1 MIKNR
6 IIAGICILFGVVM
19 LAIPFFYHF
28 KGTSK
33 TEKLLEDFTEAVEE
47 EQDEETAD
55 EKEEQT
61 TISEA
66 DASIFA
72 EGDVSAILEIEELG
86 IKYPVVE
93 GATSSNLNIAV
104 GHLTET
110 AGIGASG
117 NCVIAGHNG
126 SRYGEYFTHLNEL
139 SVGSEVALLDRNG
152 ITYTYEVADSFVT
165 DPYDNSIKVQGEET
179 ELTLFTCA
187 NKGTM
192 RFVVKCVLG
201 E

>member
-1 MIKNR
+1 MDRRKL
-6 IIAGICILFGVVM
+6 IAGICIVVGIAFM
-19 LAIPFFYHF
+19 AVPFYYHN
-28 KGTSK
+28 KGSNE
-33 TEKLLEDFTEAVEE
+33 TERLLEDFTQAVEE
-47 EQDEETAD
+47 EQNEETAD

-61 TISEA
+61 SISKE

-72 EGDVSAILEIEELG
+72 EGDVIAILEIKELG

-104 GHLTET
+104 GHLIET

-126 SRYGEYFTHLNEL
+126 SRYGEYFTNLNE
-139 SVGSEVALLDRNG
+139 VCIGSEVTLLDRGG
-152 ITYTYEVADSFVT
+152 IIYTYEVADSFVT
-165 DPYDNSIKVQGEET
+165 NPYDNSIKVQGEET

-192 RFVVKCVLG
+192 RRWVKA
-201 E
+201 

>member
-126 SRYGEYFTHLNEL
+126 SRYGEYFTNLNE
-139 SVGSEVALLDRNG
+139 VCIGSEVTLLDRGG
-152 ITYTYEVADSFVT
+152 IIYTYEVADSFVT
-165 DPYDNSIKVQGEET
+165 NPYDNSIKVQGEET

-192 RFVVKCVLG
+192 RFVVKCVLR

>member
-1 MIKNR
+1 MSKNR
-6 IIAGICILFGVVM
+6 IVAGICILFGVVM

-28 KGTSK
+28 KGASE
-33 TEKLLEDFTEAVEE
+33 TERLLEDFTEVLEE

-61 TISEA
+61 TLSET
-66 DASIFA
+66 DASLFA
-72 EGDVSAILEIEELG
+72 EGDVIAILEIKELG

-110 AGIGASG
+110 AGIGVSG

-126 SRYGEYFTHLNEL
+126 SRYGEYFTHLNEV
-139 SVGSEVALLDRNG
+139 SVGSKVTLIDREG

-165 DPYDNSIKVQGEET
+165 DPYDNSIKVQEKDT

-187 NKGTM
+187 NMGTM
-192 RFVVKCVLG
+192 RFVVKCVLR

>member
-1 MIKNR
+1 MDRRKL
-6 IIAGICILFGVVM
+6 IAGICIVVGIAFM
-19 LAIPFFYHF
+19 AVPFYYHN
-28 KGTSK
+28 KGANE
-33 TEKLLEDFTEAVEE
+33 TERLLEDFTQAVEE
-47 EQDEETAD
+47 EQNEETAD

-61 TISEA
+61 SISKE

-72 EGDVSAILEIEELG
+72 EGDVIAILEIKELG

-126 SRYGEYFTHLNEL
+126 SRYGEYFTNLNE
-139 SVGSEVALLDRNG
+139 VCIGSEVTLLDRGG
-152 ITYTYEVADSFVT
+152 IIYTYEVADSFVT
-165 DPYDNSIKVQGEET
+165 NPYDNSIKVQGEET

-192 RFVVKCVLG
+192 RFVVKCVLR

>member
-1 MIKNR
+1 MDRRKL
-6 IIAGICILFGVVM
+6 IAGICIAVGIAFMAV
-19 LAIPFFYHF
+19 PFYYHN
-28 KGTSK
+28 KGANE
-33 TEKLLEDFTEAVEE
+33 TERLLEDFTQAVEE
-47 EQDEETAD
+47 EQNEETAD

-61 TISEA
+61 TLSKT
-66 DASIFA
+66 DASLFE
-72 EGDVSAILEIEELG
+72 EGDVIAILEIEELG

-110 AGIGASG
+110 AGIGTSG

-126 SRYGEYFTHLNEL
+126 SRYGEYFTHLNEV
-139 SVGSEVALLDRNG
+139 SVGSEVTLLDKDG
-152 ITYTYEVADSFVT
+152 IIYTYEVADSFVT

-187 NKGTM
+187 SKGKM
-192 RFVVKCVLG
+192 RFVVKCVLR

>member
-152 ITYTYEVADSFVT
+152 NTYTYEVADSFVT

-192 RFVVKCVLG
+192 RFVVKCVLR

>member
-1 MIKNR
+1 MDRRKL
-6 IIAGICILFGVVM
+6 IAGICIVVGIAFM
-19 LAIPFFYHF
+19 AVPFYYHN
-28 KGTSK
+28 KGSNE
-33 TEKLLEDFTEAVEE
+33 TERLLEDFTQAVEE
-47 EQDEETAD
+47 EQNEETAD

-61 TISEA
+61 SISKE

-72 EGDVSAILEIEELG
+72 EGDVIAILEIKELG

-104 GHLTET
+104 GHLIET

-126 SRYGEYFTHLNEL
+126 SRYGEYFTNLNE
-139 SVGSEVALLDRNG
+139 VCIGSEVTLLDRGG
-152 ITYTYEVADSFVT
+152 IIYTYEVADSFVT
-165 DPYDNSIKVQGEET
+165 NPYDNSIKVQGEET

-192 RFVVKCVLG
+192 RFVVKCVLR

>member
-28 KGTSK
+28 KGASE
-33 TEKLLEDFTEAVEE
+33 TERLLEDFTEVLEE

-192 RFVVKCVLG
+192 RFVVKCVLR

>member
-1 MIKNR
+1 M
-6 IIAGICILFGVVM
+6 AV
-19 LAIPFFYHF
+19 PFYYHN
-28 KGTSK
+28 KGSNE
-33 TEKLLEDFTEAVEE
+33 TERLLEDFTQAVEE
-47 EQDEETAD
+47 EQNEETAD

-61 TISEA
+61 SISKE

-72 EGDVSAILEIEELG
+72 EGDVIAILEIKELG

-104 GHLTET
+104 GHLIET

-126 SRYGEYFTHLNEL
+126 SRYGEYFTNLNE
-139 SVGSEVALLDRNG
+139 VCIGSEVTLLDRGG
-152 ITYTYEVADSFVT
+152 IIYTYEVADSFVT
-165 DPYDNSIKVQGEET
+165 NPYDNSIKVQGEET

-192 RFVVKCVLG
+192 RFVVKCVLR

>member
-1 MIKNR
+1 M
-6 IIAGICILFGVVM
+6 AV
-19 LAIPFFYHF
+19 PFYYYN
-28 KGTSK
+28 KGAK
-33 TEKLLEDFTEAVEE
+33 ETERLLVDFTQAVEE
-47 EQDEETAD
+47 EHDEETED
-55 EKEEQT
+55 EKEEKT
-61 TISEA
+61 TLSET
-66 DASIFA
+66 DASLFA
-72 EGDVSAILEIEELG
+72 EGDVIAILEIEELG

-126 SRYGEYFTHLNEL
+126 SRYGEYFTHLDKV
-139 SVGSEVALLDRNG
+139 SVGSEVTLLDRGG
-152 ITYTYEVADSFVT
+152 IIYTYEVADSFVT
-165 DPYDNSIKVQGEET
+165 DSYDNSIKVQGEET

-192 RFVVKCVLG
+192 RFVVKCVLR

>member
-1 MIKNR
+1 MDRRKL
-6 IIAGICILFGVVM
+6 IAGICIVVGI
-19 LAIPFFYHF
+19 AFIAVPFYYHN
-28 KGTSK
+28 KGSNE
-33 TEKLLEDFTEAVEE
+33 TERLLEDFTQAVEE
-47 EQDEETAD
+47 EQNEETAD

-61 TISEA
+61 SISKE

-72 EGDVSAILEIEELG
+72 EGDVIAILEIKELG

-104 GHLTET
+104 GHLIET

-126 SRYGEYFTHLNEL
+126 SRYGEYFTNLNE
-139 SVGSEVALLDRNG
+139 VCIGSEVTLLDRGG
-152 ITYTYEVADSFVT
+152 IIYTYEVADSFVT
-165 DPYDNSIKVQGEET
+165 NPYDNSIKVQGEET

-192 RFVVKCVLG
+192 RFVVKCVLR

>member
-1 MIKNR
+1 MDRRKL
-6 IIAGICILFGVVM
+6 IAGICIVVGIAFM
-19 LAIPFFYHF
+19 AVPFYYHN
-28 KGTSK
+28 KGSNE
-33 TEKLLEDFTEAVEE
+33 TERLLEDFTQAVEE
-47 EQDEETAD
+47 EQNEETAD

-61 TISEA
+61 SISKE
-66 DASIFA
+66 DASLFA
-72 EGDVSAILEIEELG
+72 EGDVIAILEIKELG

-126 SRYGEYFTHLNEL
+126 SRYGEYFTNLNEVCIG
-139 SVGSEVALLDRNG
+139 SVVILLDRGG
-152 ITYTYEVADSFVT
+152 IIYTYEVADSFVT
-165 DPYDNSIKVQGEET
+165 NPYDNSIKVQGEET

-192 RFVVKCVLG
+192 RFVVKCVLR

>member
-1 MIKNR
+1 MDRRKL
-6 IIAGICILFGVVM
+6 IAGICIVVGIAFM
-19 LAIPFFYHF
+19 AVPFYYHN
-28 KGTSK
+28 KGSNE
-33 TEKLLEDFTEAVEE
+33 TERLLEDFTQAVEE

-61 TISEA
+61 TLSET
-66 DASIFA
+66 DASLFA
-72 EGDVSAILEIEELG
+72 EGNVIAILEIKELG

-110 AGIGASG
+110 AGIGVSG

-126 SRYGEYFTHLNEL
+126 SRYGEYFTNLNE
-139 SVGSEVALLDRNG
+139 VCIGSEVTLLDRGG
-152 ITYTYEVADSFVT
+152 IIYTYEVADSFVT
-165 DPYDNSIKVQGEET
+165 NPYDNSIKVQGEET

-192 RFVVKCVLG
+192 RFVVKCVLR

>member
-1 MIKNR
+1 MDRRKL
-6 IIAGICILFGVVM
+6 IAGICIVVGIAFM
-19 LAIPFFYHF
+19 AVPSYYHN
-28 KGTSK
+28 KGSNE
-33 TEKLLEDFTEAVEE
+33 TERLLEDFTQAVEE

-61 TISEA
+61 TLSET
-66 DASIFA
+66 DASLFA
-72 EGDVSAILEIEELG
+72 EGDVIAILEIKELG

-126 SRYGEYFTHLNEL
+126 SRYGEYFTNLNE
-139 SVGSEVALLDRNG
+139 VCIGSEVTLLDRGG
-152 ITYTYEVADSFVT
+152 IIYTYEVADSFVT
-165 DPYDNSIKVQGEET
+165 NPYDNSIKVQGEET

-192 RFVVKCVLG
+192 RFVVKCVLR

>member
-1 MIKNR
+1 LDRRKL
-6 IIAGICILFGVVM
+6 IAGICIVVGIAFM
-19 LAIPFFYHF
+19 AVPFYYHN
-28 KGTSK
+28 KGSNE
-33 TEKLLEDFTEAVEE
+33 TERLLEDFTQAVEE
-47 EQDEETAD
+47 EQNEETAD

-61 TISEA
+61 SISKE

-72 EGDVSAILEIEELG
+72 EGDVIAILEIKELG

-126 SRYGEYFTHLNEL
+126 SRYGEYFTNLNE
-139 SVGSEVALLDRNG
+139 VCIGSEVTLLDRGG
-152 ITYTYEVADSFVT
+152 IIYTYEVADSFVT
-165 DPYDNSIKVQGEET
+165 NPYDNSIKVQGEET

-192 RFVVKCVLG
+192 RFVVKCVLR

>member
-1 MIKNR
+1 MDRRKL
-6 IIAGICILFGVVM
+6 IAGICIVVGITFM
-19 LAIPFFYHF
+19 AVPFYYHN
-28 KGTSK
+28 KGANE
-33 TEKLLEDFTEAVEE
+33 TERLLEDFTQAVEE

-55 EKEEQT
+55 KKEEQT
-61 TISEA
+61 TLSKT
-66 DASIFA
+66 DASLFA
-72 EGDVSAILEIEELG
+72 EGDVIAILEIEELG

-126 SRYGEYFTHLNEL
+126 SRYGEYFTHLNEV
-139 SVGSEVALLDRNG
+139 SVGSEVTLLDKDG
-152 ITYTYEVADSFVT
+152 IIYTYKVADSFVT

-192 RFVVKCVLG
+192 RFVVKCVLR

>member
-1 MIKNR
+1 MDKR
-6 IIAGICILFGVVM
+6 KLIAGICVVVGIALM
-19 LAIPFFYHF
+19 AVPFYYHY
-28 KGTSK
+28 KGSNE
-33 TEKLLEDFTEAVEE
+33 TERLLEDFTQAVEE

-61 TISEA
+61 TLSEA
-66 DASIFA
+66 DAAIFA
-72 EGDVSAILEIEELG
+72 EGDVIAIIEIEELG
-86 IKYPVVE
+86 IMYPVVE

-126 SRYGEYFTHLNEL
+126 SRYGEYFTHLNDV
-139 SVGSEVALLDRNG
+139 SVGSEVTLLNKDG
-152 ITYTYEVADSFVT
+152 IIYTYEVADSFVT
-165 DPYDNSIKVQGEET
+165 DPYDNSIKVQGEEI

-192 RFVVKCVLG
+192 RFVVKCVLR

>member
-1 MIKNR
+1 MDRRKL
-6 IIAGICILFGVVM
+6 IAGICIVVGI
-19 LAIPFFYHF
+19 AYIAVPFYYHD
-28 KGTSK
+28 KGLNE
-33 TEKLLEDFTEAVEE
+33 TERLLEDFTQAVEE
-47 EQDEETAD
+47 EQNEETAD

-61 TISEA
+61 SISKE

-72 EGDVSAILEIEELG
+72 EGDVIAILEIKELG

-126 SRYGEYFTHLNEL
+126 SRYGEYFTNLNE
-139 SVGSEVALLDRNG
+139 VCIGSEVTLLDRGG
-152 ITYTYEVADSFVT
+152 IIYTYEVADSFVT
-165 DPYDNSIKVQGEET
+165 NPYDNSIKVQGEET

-192 RFVVKCVLG
+192 RFVVKCVLR

>member
-1 MIKNR
+1 MDRRKLIS
-6 IIAGICILFGVVM
+6 GICIVVGIAFM
-19 LAIPFFYHF
+19 AVPFYYYN
-28 KGTSK
+28 KGAK
-33 TEKLLEDFTEAVEE
+33 ETERLLVDFTQAVEE
-47 EQDEETAD
+47 EHDEETED
-55 EKEEQT
+55 EKEEKT
-61 TISEA
+61 TLSET
-66 DASIFA
+66 DASLFA
-72 EGDVSAILEIEELG
+72 EGDVIAILEIEELG

-126 SRYGEYFTHLNEL
+126 SRYGEYFTHLDKV
-139 SVGSEVALLDRNG
+139 SVGSEVTLLDRGG
-152 ITYTYEVADSFVT
+152 IIYTYEVADSFVT
-165 DPYDNSIKVQGEET
+165 DSYDNSIKVQGEET

-192 RFVVKCVLG
+192 RFVVKCVLR

>member
-1 MIKNR
+1 MDRRKL
-6 IIAGICILFGVVM
+6 IAGICIVVGI
-19 LAIPFFYHF
+19 AFIAVPFYYHD
-28 KGTSK
+28 KGLNE
-33 TEKLLEDFTEAVEE
+33 TERLLEDFTQAVEE
-47 EQDEETAD
+47 EQNEETAD

-61 TISEA
+61 SISKE

-72 EGDVSAILEIEELG
+72 EGDIIAILKIKELG

-126 SRYGEYFTHLNEL
+126 SRYGEYFTNLNE
-139 SVGSEVALLDRNG
+139 VCIGSEVTLLDRGG
-152 ITYTYEVADSFVT
+152 IIYTYEVADSFVT
-165 DPYDNSIKVQGEET
+165 NPYDNSIKVQGEET

-192 RFVVKCVLG
+192 RFVVKCVLR